1 MGGNSHLI
9 FDPVWALGVAKA
21 WGRAMIKL
29 LAALLTGV
37 FCASL
42 AFVVDIIT
50 DALAAWQ
57 VVAIAAVSGF
67 CGSLFGNTVLGL
79 WK

>member
-1 MGGNSHLI
+1 
-9 FDPVWALGVAKA
+9 
-21 WGRAMIKL
+21 MIRL
-29 LAALLTGV
+29 FAAILTGV

-42 AFVVDIIT
+42 AFVVDMIT

-57 VVAIAAVSGF
+57 VVSIAAVSGF
-67 CGSLFGNTVLGL
+67 LGSLFGNTVLGL